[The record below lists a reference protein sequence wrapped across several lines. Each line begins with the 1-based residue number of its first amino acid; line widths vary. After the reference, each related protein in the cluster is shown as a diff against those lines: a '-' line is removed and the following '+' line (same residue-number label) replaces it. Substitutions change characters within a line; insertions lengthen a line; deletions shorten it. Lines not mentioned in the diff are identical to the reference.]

1 MGKEND
7 HLHRIDWT
15 IESKLLM
22 KPLRSIAG
30 AEDRLSGNGR
40 FQEQL
45 LIFYYLYLCALS
57 SESENYIVIHYKPLN
72 CAAGF

>member
-57 SESENYIVIHYKPLN
+57 SESEKYIVIHYKPLN